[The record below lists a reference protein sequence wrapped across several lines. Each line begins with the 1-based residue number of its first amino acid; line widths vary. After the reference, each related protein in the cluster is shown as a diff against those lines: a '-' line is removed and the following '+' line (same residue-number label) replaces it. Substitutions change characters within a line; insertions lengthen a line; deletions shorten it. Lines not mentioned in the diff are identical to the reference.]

1 MKIEAYRNAS
11 SRGSAL
17 VITLVLGV
25 IMLVIAVS
33 YLSMIGTQ
41 QKLVVRSESWNASL
55 TMAEA
60 GVEEAMAQINASQT
74 NFGANGWTASG
85 GTFGPITRTLAGG
98 SYSVLVISNASQ
110 LQPVIYSTGYVAVA
124 VSGDMVS
131 RAVRVGTKIQIF
143 ASVGLGAKNNIDFTG
158 NGVAV
163 NSFNSHMTNLST
175 GGLYDPNKTSTNGN
189 VASVGGLVDIGNHT
203 IQGNLYLGANATFSG
218 SQANVTGTIYND
230 FNITFPDV
238 TLPNLAWQ
246 TAPLNAGVHSITNSG
261 NYTITDQN
269 PIVIQAGVTATLNVT
284 TSTDYSPSSIQIHGG
299 TTNSGTAII
308 YMNGP
313 PSMTM
318 AGNTAVDASNR
329 AENLQYFGL
338 PSLTSITFSGTSTF
352 VGVVYAPEA
361 SVTLNGGGNSNDFI
375 GSLIANTI
383 TMHGH
388 YNFHYDESLGTK
400 TPGLFVATS
409 WQEL

>member
-1 MKIEAYRNAS
+1 MKTQTNRKAS

-17 VITLVLGV
+17 VITLMLGGV
-25 IMLVIAVS
+25 MIIMAAS
-33 YLSMIGTQ
+33 YLMMISSQ

-60 GVEEAMAQINASQT
+60 GVEEAMAQMNSSQT
-74 NFGANGWTASG
+74 NFAANGWTASS
-85 GTFGPITRTLAGG
+85 GTYGPITRALAGG
-98 SYSVLVISNASQ
+98 SYSVLIISNASQ

-143 ASVGLGAKNNIDFTG
+143 ASVGVGAKNNIDFTG

-163 NSFNSHMTNLST
+163 NSWNSHMTNLSNN
-175 GGLYDPNKTSTNGN
+175 GVYDPTKTSTNGN
-189 VASVGGLVDIGNHT
+189 VASVGGVVSIGQHT
-203 IQGNLYLGANATFSG
+203 IEGNLYLGPSATYSG
-218 SQANVTGTIYND
+218 GGTITGTIYTD
-230 FNITFPDV
+230 FNISFPDV
-238 TLPNLAWQ
+238 TLPSVTWVN
-246 TAPLNAGVHSITNSG
+246 APLTAGVHSITNSG
-261 NYTITDQN
+261 NYTISDQF
-269 PIVIQAGVTATLNVT
+269 PIDIKAGVTATLNVT
-284 TSTDYSPSSIQIHGG
+284 TSVGYSPSSIQIHGG

-313 PSMTM
+313 PSLTM

-329 AENLQYFGL
+329 PENLQYYGL
-338 PSLTSITFSGTSTF
+338 PSLTSLTFSGTSTF

-361 SVTLNGGGNSNDFI
+361 SATMNGGGNSNDYI
-375 GSLIANTI
+375 GSLVANII

-388 YNFHYDESLGTK
+388 YNFHYDESLSTRI
-400 TPGLFVATS
+400 PGLFVATS